1 MDDLEAREVVD
12 GQIAVTTSSGTEHRV
27 LIPAGVGVPGVDDV
41 TLALALVAVLLER
54 GAALPQVLDASQL
67 LVRDPGLL
75 AAVAERIEK
84 G

>member
-1 MDDLEAREVVD
+1 MDELEAREVVD

-41 TLALALVAVLLER
+41 TLARTLVAVLLEHGTR
-54 GAALPQVLDASQL
+54 LPQVLDASQL
-67 LVRDPGLL
+67 LARDPGLL
-75 AAVAERIEK
+75 ATVAERIEQ